1 MVYLTNPICRNGR
14 AASMR
19 RMEAHRATPS
29 VATGIQNAHTLRGET
44 RRGCWLAL
52 GLKFPLQVSQVK
64 KRNEDSMSTKHE
76 VAVELAGGKR
86 LVFETGRIA
95 KQASGAALVTTG
107 ETVVLATAVASPD
120 PREGIDFF
128 PLTVDYREY
137 TYAGGRIPGGF
148 IKREGRPSEKEI
160 LTARQ
165 IDRPIR
171 PLFPDG
177 FRNETQVIALVFS
190 ADKENDPDVV
200 AINAASAALALSDIP
215 FSATVGAVRVGRID
229 GEFVI
234 NPTYAERASTTV
246 NIMVVGHKDGIV
258 MIESGAKEETED
270 VVLAAIEFAHVE
282 IKKIVA
288 AIEELVAK
296 AGKPKRAFTAPEFDE
311 AYYAEL
317 KAKVGDRLKDAQ
329 DTKKHGKTESYALI
343 KKIKDE
349 LATGLAADDPTAK
362 KKLATYYEHLVERLF
377 REQVT
382 KDRIRPDRRAFDEI
396 RAISIETRVLP
407 RTHGSALFTRGET
420 QALVTATLGTN
431 DDGQRLESYEGE
443 QRKNFML
450 HYNFPPFSVGET
462 GRMSGVGRRE
472 IGHGALAE
480 RAISAVLPSVDES
493 PYSIRVV
500 SDILESNGSSSMASV
515 CGASLALFDAG
526 IALKGAVAGVAM
538 GLVKEGDD
546 YAILTDIAG
555 AEDHYGDMDFKVA
568 GTRKGIT
575 ALQMDIKIG
584 GLTRQILEQAMEQA
598 RRGRL
603 FLLDKMDEA
612 LDGPHQ
618 ERSQYAPRIETVM
631 IPTDKIRDLI
641 GKGGATI
648 RGIVEQT
655 GAKIDV
661 DDTGRVS
668 VASSDADGL
677 KKALAMIN
685 DITAVPEIGKT
696 YLGKVVRL
704 AEFGAFVELFPGTD
718 GLLHISEIAE
728 HRVKEVKDELR
739 EGDQVMVKVL
749 AIEGNRIKLSRKA
762 LIKEQRAK
770 LAQSAPAAETEEA
783 TSDSPAVTPPARP
796 RNEFDE
802 RQPQSN
808 QSTILIEGGDD
819 FDEDEGE
826 EIDEENEP
834 NFNRVEGAPVPVG
847 AAPAGGARP
856 PAGANNRRR
865 RRRRGGRGPG
875 GGQN

>member
-1 MVYLTNPICRNGR
+1 
-14 AASMR
+14 
-19 RMEAHRATPS
+19 
-29 VATGIQNAHTLRGET
+29 
-44 RRGCWLAL
+44 
-52 GLKFPLQVSQVK
+52 
-64 KRNEDSMSTKHE
+64 MSTKHE

-86 LVFETGRIA
+86 LVFETGRVA
-95 KQASGAALVTTG
+95 KQASGAALVTAG

-200 AINAASAALALSDIP
+200 GINAAAAALALSDIP
-215 FSATVGAVRVGRID
+215 FSATIGAVRVGRIN
-229 GEFVI
+229 GEYVI
-234 NPTYAERASTTV
+234 NPTYAERAESTI

-258 MIESGAKEETED
+258 MIEAGAKQESEE
-270 VVLAAIEFAHVE
+270 VVLGAIEFAHVE

-288 AIEELVAK
+288 AIEQLVAV
-296 AGKPKRAFTAPEFDE
+296 AGKPKRSFTPPVIDE
-311 AYYAEL
+311 TYYNEL
-317 KAKVGDRLKDAQ
+317 KTKIGDRLKDAL
-329 DTKKHGKTESYALI
+329 DTKTHGKTESYALI
-343 KKIKDE
+343 KKLSDE
-349 LATGLAADDPTAK
+349 LVAELPADDPNAK
-362 KKLATYYEHLVERLF
+362 KKLATYYELMRERLF

-382 KDRIRPDRRAFDEI
+382 KEHIRPDRRAFDEI
-396 RAISIETRVLP
+396 RTITIETGVLP

-420 QALVTATLGTN
+420 QALVTTTLGTM
-431 DDGQRLESYEGE
+431 DDSQRLESYEGE
-443 QRKNFML
+443 KRKSFML

-462 GRMSGVGRRE
+462 GRMTGVGRRE
-472 IGHGALAE
+472 VGHGALAE
-480 RAISAVLPSVDES
+480 RAISAVLPSADES
-493 PYSIRVV
+493 PYAIRIV
-500 SDILESNGSSSMASV
+500 SDILESNGSSSMATV
-515 CGASLALFDAG
+515 CGSSLSLFDAG
-526 IALKGAVAGVAM
+526 IALKAAVAGVAM

-568 GTRKGIT
+568 GTRQGIT
-575 ALQMDIKIG
+575 ALQMDIKIS
-584 GLTRQILEQAMEQA
+584 GLSREILQQAMEQA

-603 FLLDKMDEA
+603 FLLDKMDAA
-612 LDGPHQ
+612 LDGPRT
-618 ERSQYAPRIETVM
+618 ERSKYAPRIETVQ

-661 DDTGRVS
+661 DDTGKVS
-668 VASSDADGL
+668 VASSDAEGL
-677 KKALAMIN
+677 KKALAIIGN
-685 DITAVPEIGKT
+685 LTAVPEVGKT
-696 YLGKVVRL
+696 YLGKVVRI

-762 LIKEQRAK
+762 LLREQKAK
-770 LAQSAPAAETEEA
+770 LAQSAPAAENAEEA
-783 TSDSPAVTPPARP
+783 EQPAPQAAEPVAAPKP
-796 RNEFDE
+796 RHEFDE
-802 RQPQSN
+802 RQPNSN
-808 QSTILIEGGDD
+808 QSTITIEGGDD
-819 FDEDEGE
+819 SGEDSDVVF
-826 EIDEENEP
+826 DEENEP
-834 NFNRVEGAPVPVG
+834 NFNRDDAA
-847 AAPAGGARP
+847 AAPAP
-856 PAGANNRRR
+856 QQHRRD
-865 RRRRGGRGPG
+865 
-875 GGQN
+875 

>member
-1 MVYLTNPICRNGR
+1 
-14 AASMR
+14 
-19 RMEAHRATPS
+19 
-29 VATGIQNAHTLRGET
+29 
-44 RRGCWLAL
+44 
-52 GLKFPLQVSQVK
+52 
-64 KRNEDSMSTKHE
+64 MSTKHE
-76 VAVELAGGKR
+76 VAVELSGGKR
-86 LVFETGRIA
+86 LVFETGRMA
-95 KQASGAALVTTG
+95 KQASGAALVSTG
-107 ETVVLATAVASPD
+107 ESVVLATAVASPD

-160 LTARQ
+160 LTCRQ
-165 IDRPIR
+165 IDRPLR

-177 FRNETQVIALVFS
+177 FRNETQLIALVLS
-190 ADKENDPDVV
+190 ADKENDPDVIG
-200 AINAASAALALSDIP
+200 INAAAAALALSDIP
-215 FSATVGAVRVGRID
+215 FNAIVGAVRVGRVN
-229 GEFVI
+229 GEFVA
-234 NPTYAERASTTV
+234 NPTYAERAATTV

-258 MIESGAKEETED
+258 MIESGAKEETEE
-270 VVLAAIEFAHVE
+270 VILAAIEFAHTE

-296 AGKPKRAFTAPEFDE
+296 AGKQKRAFAAPEVDE
-311 AYYAEL
+311 AYYGEL
-317 KAKVGDRLKDAQ
+317 KAKIGDRLKDAL
-329 DTKKHGKTESYALI
+329 DTKAHGKTESYGLVKA
-343 KKIKDE
+343 IKDE
-349 LATGLAADDPTAK
+349 LAAELPADDPNAK
-362 KKLATYYEHLVERLF
+362 KKLAHYYELLRERLF

-382 KDRIRPDRRAFDEI
+382 KERIRPDRRAFDEI
-396 RAISIETRVLP
+396 RPISIETGVLP

-420 QALVTATLGTN
+420 QALVTATLGTA

-462 GRMSGVGRRE
+462 GRMTGVGRRE
-472 IGHGALAE
+472 VGHGALAE
-480 RAISAVLPSVDES
+480 RAISAVLPSADES
-493 PYSIRVV
+493 PYSIRIV

-515 CGASLALFDAG
+515 CGASLALFDSG

-584 GLTRQILEQAMEQA
+584 GLTREILRQAMEQA
-598 RRGRL
+598 RQGRL
-603 FLLDKMDEA
+603 FLLDKMDA
-612 LDGPHQ
+612 VLDGPRV
-618 ERSQYAPRIETVM
+618 ERSKYAPRIETVM

-661 DDTGRVS
+661 DDTGKVS
-668 VASSDADGL
+668 VASSDAEGL
-677 KKALAMIN
+677 QKALAIIGN
-685 DITAVPEIGKT
+685 LTAVPEVGKT

-762 LIKEQRAK
+762 LIKEQKAK
-770 LAQSAPAAETEEA
+770 LTQSAPAEADEAENTEPVVKA
-783 TSDSPAVTPPARP
+783 APPSPRSAAP

-802 RQPQSN
+802 RQPSSN

-819 FDEDEGE
+819 FEEENGVELDET
-826 EIDEENEP
+826 NEP
-834 NFNRVEGAPVPVG
+834 NFNRVDGAPVVHAGGP
-847 AAPAGGARP
+847 PSSGGARP
-856 PAGANNRRR
+856 GGSAGAGANNRRR
-865 RRRRGGRGPG
+865 RRRGRRGPG
-875 GGQN
+875 GGQG

>member
-1 MVYLTNPICRNGR
+1 
-14 AASMR
+14 
-19 RMEAHRATPS
+19 
-29 VATGIQNAHTLRGET
+29 
-44 RRGCWLAL
+44 
-52 GLKFPLQVSQVK
+52 
-64 KRNEDSMSTKHE
+64 MSSKHE
-76 VAVELAGGKR
+76 VAVELTGGKR
-86 LVFETGRIA
+86 LVFETGRMA

-107 ETVVLATAVASPD
+107 ETVVLATAVASPEA
-120 PREGIDFF
+120 REGIDFF

-148 IKREGRPSEKEI
+148 IKREGRPSEKEV
-160 LTARQ
+160 LTCRQ

-200 AINAASAALALSDIP
+200 GINAAACALALSDIP
-215 FSATVGAVRVGRID
+215 FSATVGAVRVGRIE
-229 GEFVI
+229 GQFVI
-234 NPTYAERASTTV
+234 NPTYAERAATTV

-258 MIESGAKEETED
+258 MIESGAKEESEE
-270 VVLAAIEFAHVE
+270 VILEAIEFGHSE

-288 AIEELVAK
+288 AIDELAAL
-296 AGKPKRAFTAPEFDE
+296 AGKPKRPFTAPEFDQ
-311 AYYAEL
+311 AYYDELYAKAGERLKNALDTKTHDKLESQNLVKAIQAEL
-317 KAKVGDRLKDAQ
+317 AA
-329 DTKKHGKTESYALI
+329 ALP
-343 KKIKDE
+343 
-349 LATGLAADDPTAK
+349 ADDPAAK
-362 KKLATYYEHLVERLF
+362 KKLATYYEHLRERIF

-382 KDRIRPDRRAFDEI
+382 HERIRPDRRLFDEI
-396 RAISIETRVLP
+396 RPITIETSVLP
-407 RTHGSALFTRGET
+407 RVHGSALFTRGET
-420 QALVTATLGTN
+420 QALVTATLGTT

-443 QRKNFML
+443 KKKPFML
-450 HYNFPPFSVGET
+450 HYNFPPFCVGET
-462 GRMSGVGRRE
+462 GRMTGTGRRE

-480 RAISAVLPSVDES
+480 RAITAVLPTAEES
-493 PYSIRVV
+493 PYTIRIV
-500 SDILESNGSSSMASV
+500 SDILESNGSSSMATV

-568 GTRKGIT
+568 GTRQGIT

-584 GLTRQILEQAMEQA
+584 GLTREILQQAMEQA

-603 FLLDKMDEA
+603 FLLDKMDA
-612 LDGPHQ
+612 VLDGPRT
-618 ERSQYAPRIETVM
+618 ERSAYAPRIETVM

-648 RGIVEQT
+648 RGIIEQT

-668 VASSDADGL
+668 VASCDSEGL
-677 KKALAMIN
+677 KKALEIIGN
-685 DITAVPEIGKT
+685 ITAVPEVGKV
-696 YLGKVVRL
+696 YLGKVVRI

-762 LIKEQRAK
+762 LIKEQKAK
-770 LAQSAPAAETEEA
+770 LAPAAAAVETAAVEIESAQAPAA
-783 TSDSPAVTPPARP
+783 PARP
-796 RNEFDE
+796 RHEFDE
-802 RQPQSN
+802 RQPKSN

-819 FDEDEGE
+819 FDDEPGAE
-826 EIDEENEP
+826 FDEENEP
-834 NFNRVEGAPVPVG
+834 NFNRVEGAPVP
-847 AAPAGGARP
+847 AAQSAGGGRP
-856 PAGANNRRR
+856 PANSNRRR
-865 RRRRGGRGPG
+865 RRRRPGGGSSGRGPG
-875 GGQN
+875 NQ